1 VLQIL
6 LCPFCLK
13 KKILV
18 IFFYSNYLKGLKQ
31 LAFDIFYKQLTFDI
45 MKKGWIRGICRDKCF
60 FPDPRPEVPAGEFFP
75 PSPSPRNKKIFV
87 LGAPSGTIPAV
98 IPSD

>member
-1 VLQIL
+1 
-6 LCPFCLK
+6 
-13 KKILV
+13 
-18 IFFYSNYLKGLKQ
+18 LKGLKQ

-75 PSPSPRNKKIFV
+75 PSPSPRKKKSLF
-87 LGAPSGTIPAV
+87 LELRAGQFPR
-98 IPSD
+98 